1 MIEVVKIED
10 FVINQIFRPYM
21 TRLSPPGTDENYMET
36 NQKSM
41 ESLLRKHPESIIKML
56 DECPDAKKLV
66 LNRLKKFGSV
76 KWYRY
81 LDMSNPVI
89 RWVNENLEEME
100 DGTGQ
105 V

>member
-10 FVINQIFRPYM
+10 FVINQLFLPYS
-21 TRLSPPGTDENYMET
+21 TSIHGVTGWN
-36 NQKSM
+36 
-41 ESLLRKHPESIIKML
+41 ESIKEDSEYKYML
-56 DECPDAKKLV
+56 SKNPEKIIELLSNKPLV
-66 LNRLKKFGSV
+66 KERVFERLKKCGV

-89 RWVNENLEEME
+89 QWVNENLEGME
-100 DGTGQ
+100 D